1 MLEILNNYVQTG
13 RIMIYELTNGE
24 RKFVKP
30 YNRYIK
36 FDADGGIMVPGEPLE
51 ESYPL
56 NIVDKDGKSYI

>member
-1 MLEILNNYVQTG
+1 
-13 RIMIYELTNGE
+13 MIYELTNGE

-36 FDADGGIMVPGEPLE
+36 FDADGVIMVPGEPPE

-56 NIVDKDGKSYI
+56 NIVDKDGKSFI